1 MNDPEILNRLV
12 KDQVRRGCFIDPV
25 TDTVYNMGPNFELP
39 SEADKP
45 KPKSAKGADLTHTK
59 VILKDGVRAIVTAMG
74 DEDEGDDFFCVVQT
88 ENNEEVKIAAK
99 ADLKPLTTAQIKKWD
114 EELEAAKA
122 V

>member
-1 MNDPEILNRLV
+1 MNDPEILKRLV
-12 KDQVRRGCFIDPV
+12 KDSVRRGCFIDPE
-25 TDTVYNMGPNFELP
+25 TDTVYNLGANFDLP
-39 SEADKP
+39 SESDRP

-59 VILKDGVRAIVTAMG
+59 VLLKDGVRGIVTGMG

-88 ENNEEVKIAAK
+88 ENNDEVKIAAK
-99 ADLKPLTTAQIKKWD
+99 ADLKPLTAAQIKKWD